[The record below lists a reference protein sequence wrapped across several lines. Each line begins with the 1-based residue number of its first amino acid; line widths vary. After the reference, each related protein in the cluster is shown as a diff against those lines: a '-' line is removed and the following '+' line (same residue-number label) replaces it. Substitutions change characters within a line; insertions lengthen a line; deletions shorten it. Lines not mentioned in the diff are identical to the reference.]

1 MVVIHASSLDKHG
14 AGLTFHGAVGTI
26 TTWVPH
32 AVLQPFVYIRALP
45 RVTSLQSTH
54 GTETEVTP
62 GAEVSGKYPVGLF
75 FDMLGALQR
84 GSYANDTIS
93 AAVGYLKAGYCAE
106 QIRWKPRLAGEYD
119 YASGNPNMTSGSTR
133 IGTFDQQ
140 YPSNHNAFGLTDLFG
155 FQNIKQERINLDM
168 APAKHL
174 ALSIQ
179 QEWMQVA
186 TIHDSV
192 YTGSASAK
200 VTPAAAGFKSSDIGK
215 EIDASGQYAFL
226 HNNMTLNF
234 GLGHFL
240 PGTLMQT
247 SASSAAGK
255 NYGSPLTLAY
265 FGLTYKFKVNGKD

>member
-1 MVVIHASSLDKHG
+1 MG
-14 AGLTFHGAVGTI
+14 AI
-26 TTWVPH
+26 
-32 AVLQPFVYIRALP
+32 
-45 RVTSLQSTH
+45 
-54 GTETEVTP
+54 
-62 GAEVSGKYPVGLF
+62 
-75 FDMLGALQR
+75 QR
-84 GSYANDTIS
+84 GSFSNDSISS
-93 AAVGYLKAGYCAE
+93 AANVTKVGYYAE
-106 QIRWKPRLAGEYD
+106 KIAWKPRLGGEYD
-119 YASGNPNMTSGSTR
+119 YASGNPYKTSATTATSTR
-133 IGTFDQQ
+133 IGTFDQL

-186 TIHDSV
+186 TIYDSV